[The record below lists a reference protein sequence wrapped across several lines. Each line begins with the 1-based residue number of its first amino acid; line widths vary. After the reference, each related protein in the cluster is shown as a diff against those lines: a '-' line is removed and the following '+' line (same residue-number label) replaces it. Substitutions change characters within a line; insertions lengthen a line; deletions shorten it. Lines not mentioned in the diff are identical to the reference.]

1 MFTKTKQRSNS
12 SAANYSRT
20 FLFWSTRH
28 VTTMC
33 QHYWP
38 KLEDDVTLQLK
49 LKPRSHPAV
58 QNTKNKSLRIENP
71 GNTSISA
78 GVETLGHSAA
88 FSDNVTLKIHIYRE
102 QIEIGN
108 DL

>member
-1 MFTKTKQRSNS
+1 
-12 SAANYSRT
+12 
-20 FLFWSTRH
+20 
-28 VTTMC
+28 MC

-58 QNTKNKSLRIENP
+58 PNTKVFVSRTQEILVFL
-71 GNTSISA
+71 
-78 GVETLGHSAA
+78 VETLGHSAA